1 VTAWSFSL
9 KAELLRENDNAGTI
23 PWSCADPCIHA
34 PASVQPMVA
43 CQLSHMQHSM
53 RHLVSKPL
61 LPPSSTT
68 PAASPLPLTGFDM
81 VATAAEE
88 ARNPLRD
95 IPIASVAS
103 VVITGAMYVLMATA
117 IVGERLILVD
127 TRQEEE
133 EGGRGKGELGGG
145 GGQLWQLSSLYTVL
159 CCSLDPCESLLS
171 CAGHHHHCVICGCS
185 SFVGLLSGCHSSP
198 TLT

>member
-1 VTAWSFSL
+1 
-9 KAELLRENDNAGTI
+9 
-23 PWSCADPCIHA
+23 
-34 PASVQPMVA
+34 
-43 CQLSHMQHSM
+43 
-53 RHLVSKPL
+53 
-61 LPPSSTT
+61 
-68 PAASPLPLTGFDM
+68 M

-145 GGQLWQLSSLYTVL
+145 GGALWVWGT
-159 CCSLDPCESLLS
+159 
-171 CAGHHHHCVICGCS
+171 I
-185 SFVGLLSGCHSSP
+185 
-198 TLT
+198 